1 MKIKELIA
9 LLQSHPN
16 QEAQITITANPTING
31 EDEDMDIQLNQIGVF
46 HEDNFYNSFIELFVY
61 NEEIETW
68 NEAPYNN

>member
-16 QEAQITITANPTING
+16 QEAQVTITANPSING
-31 EDEDMDIQLNQIGVF
+31 EDEDMDIQLNQIVVF
-46 HEDNFYNSFIELFVY
+46 HEDNFYDSFIELFVY